1 MHHLKKYII
10 CILIDIVIGIFIKDT
25 SKYTSFRDRY
35 YKSNNLNLNIP
46 NNYNNPDNHNN
57 NINLKLH

>member
-10 CILIDIVIGIFIKDT
+10 CILIDIVIGIFKKDA

-35 YKSNNLNLNIP
+35 YKSNNLNIP
-46 NNYNNPDNHNN
+46 NYYNNPDNYNN